1 MDTETL
7 IDKYQLNDSEA
18 AVLRFMDKNRDSLRD
33 LGIRDVARASYVST
47 ATIVNMA
54 KKIGYSGY
62 SELVFAYGSKPLAT
76 NPTKNFSDEERDT
89 FVRLLTEY
97 KEKRI
102 MILGSGFSQN
112 IANHFSE
119 TLNLYGFRATAN
131 SHLEFLRENVEK
143 DVLIF
148 IVSNSGDT
156 FRLADL
162 AQMAKNHHID
172 LIAFVGEKNSKIG
185 QLATLTISTET
196 YAPRVLSAYQPN
208 LFFGTTL
215 NQFEL
220 LEERC
225 GHCFFTYQYKYR
237 IAKCKC
243 FPSDVN
249 MFRNLQTGLRS

>member
-18 AVLRFMDKNRDSLRD
+18 AVLRFMDKNRDSLKSLR
-33 LGIRDVARASYVST
+33 IREVAKESYVST
-47 ATIVNMA
+47 ATIINMA

-62 SELVFAYGSKPLAT
+62 SELVFAYGSKQSAISLP
-76 NPTKNFSDEERDT
+76 KNLSNEEKDE
-89 FVRLLTEY
+89 FIRLLSSY
-97 KEKRI
+97 REKRI
-102 MILGSGFSQN
+102 MVLGSGFSQN

-119 TLNLYGFRATAN
+119 TLNFYGFRATAN

-156 FRLADL
+156 FRLAEL
-162 AQMAKNHHID
+162 AKLAKDHQID

-185 QLATLTISTET
+185 RLATLTISTET
-196 YAPRVLSAYQPN
+196 YTPQVISEYHPN
-208 LFFGTTL
+208 LFFGTAL

-220 LEERC
+220 LLSDALKSI
-225 GHCFFTYQYKYR
+225 FT
-237 IAKCKC
+237 
-243 FPSDVN
+243 
-249 MFRNLQTGLRS
+249 

>member
-18 AVLRFMDKNRDSLRD
+18 AVLHFMDKNRDSLRD
-33 LGIRDVARASYVST
+33 LGVRDVARASYVST

-62 SELVFAYGSKPLAT
+62 SELVFAYRSKTLAT
-76 NPTKNFSDEERDT
+76 NPTKNFSDEERDA

-97 KEKRI
+97 REKRI

-156 FRLADL
+156 FRLADF

-196 YAPRVLSAYQPN
+196 YAPCVLSAYQPN

-220 LEERC
+220 LLSE
-225 GHCFFTYQYKYR
+225 
-237 IAKCKC
+237 A
-243 FPSDVN
+243 
-249 MFRNLQTGLRS
+249 LRSIFD